1 MNIEVRSMLGMDSG
15 QPLVQMQCNEESV
28 IMSTRDARALALNI
42 LSAAESGESDWAVF
56 RYLTERADMSVD
68 ASAHMISGLRAYRS
82 QLVDNVPGSQ
92 PIEDEEGE

>member
-28 IMSTRDARALALNI
+28 IMPTRDARALALNI
-42 LSAAESGESDWAVF
+42 LSAAEASETDWAVF
-56 RYLTERADMSVD
+56 RYLTERADLSVD
-68 ASAHMISGLRAYRS
+68 NSARMISELRVFRS

-92 PIEDEEGE
+92 PIEEAE

>member
-28 IMSTRDARALALNI
+28 IMSTHDARALALNI
-42 LSAAESGESDWAVF
+42 LSAAEAAESDWATF
-56 RYLTERADMSVD
+56 RNLTENACMTVD
-68 ASAHMISGLRAYRS
+68 AAAHVISGLRAYRA

-92 PIEDEEGE
+92 PIEEAE